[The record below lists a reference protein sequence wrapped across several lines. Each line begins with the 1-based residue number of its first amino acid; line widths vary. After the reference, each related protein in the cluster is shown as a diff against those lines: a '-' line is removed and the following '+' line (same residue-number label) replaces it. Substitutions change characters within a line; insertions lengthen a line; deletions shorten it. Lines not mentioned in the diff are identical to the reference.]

1 MAETNRAELE
11 DQHLVELRKLELV
24 ANREH
29 AEVEHRNLRERAA
42 VEARLALAKAETEA
56 RAERKLHDAE
66 VEATARKLVDA
77 VVLETSRAE
86 AEIDRATAAA
96 LAEADSRRLAAI
108 QPELVGAL
116 HAAADA
122 EVMKAAAENMNLV
135 SLIGRKS
142 PMELFSRLL
151 EGTPLA
157 RTVRSMR
164 NREGSTDQA
173 QEPSEGK

>member
-1 MAETNRAELE
+1 
-11 DQHLVELRKLELV
+11 
-24 ANREH
+24 
-29 AEVEHRNLRERAA
+29 
-42 VEARLALAKAETEA
+42 
-56 RAERKLHDAE
+56 AE
-66 VEATARKLVDA
+66 VEAAARKLVDA
-77 VVLETSRAE
+77 AVLETSRAE

-135 SLIGRKS
+135 SLIGGKS